1 MAINYTTLLGLA
13 QPVTGTEANTW
24 GTVVNDEIT
33 ALLDSAIAGAAT
45 LDVTAGNVTLTATAG
60 VGNQARMAILLVTG
74 TPGTTRNIVAPSQ
87 SKTYIVVNQSNA
99 SVVLKGSATTGVTIR
114 AGQAATCVWNG
125 ADFESVASGDVDGP
139 ASATDNAIVRYD
151 GTTGKLI
158 QNSGVTIDDS
168 NNVSGVVQLN
178 ATTLDATNL
187 EVTNLKAKDGTAAG
201 SIADSTGVV
210 TLASSVLTTTDI
222 NGGTVDNTAIGATT
236 ASTVRATQV
245 DIIAQGDLRLQDTTG
260 GEFVALQA
268 PGTLATSYTLTLPVD
283 DGTSGQALITDGSG
297 VLSWSTAASGDV
309 YGPASATD
317 NAVARYDGTTG
328 KIIQNSAVTIADDGA
343 TVIAANSTSDGLRIT
358 QIGSGNALMVED
370 SANPDATPFVINAD
384 GVAVSGH
391 TTAVTAAGLVNRFQ
405 SHANSVSAPT
415 TGFGAYNWVDG
426 DAAPAYNFFKA
437 RGGVIGTPSA
447 VTSTSQLGRLIY
459 YAYDGSNWLQAV
471 NIAAEVDGTPGTND
485 MPGRLVFSTTADGAS
500 SPTERMRI
508 DSAGQVTIGATA
520 TAGRSLLVGKNI
532 TGSTVSVG
540 VQSNGTI
547 QSDVTVAARNFRSL
561 ANTQAASFTLTSLDH
576 YYAESNAFGAGST
589 VTSQFGFRAESSL
602 TGATNNYGFYGNIAS
617 GTGRWNFYAAGSAA
631 NYFAGS
637 VGIGITTPATNLDV
651 AGSSSTSFPIIRIT
665 DTNTAS
671 ANQVQSALQ
680 FYSADLSSPA
690 AASIRAQIDIFA
702 NPNGGASEL
711 RFLTNDGTLTE
722 RVRIDNAGRV
732 GIGAAPE
739 TQTKLDVRGV
749 FPTSS
754 SVTEAIRAN
763 GTIPSGTTSNASAF
777 VSFISTEAAAF
788 TLTDLYHFRAL
799 RNSFGAGSTVTNQ
812 HGFHAASSI
821 TGATNNYGFYSN
833 IASGVGRWNF
843 YAAGS
848 AANYFAGDMQ
858 LDKTVTAGGTTGAQT
873 INKNAG
879 TVNFA
884 AAATSLVVT
893 DSRVTTSSIIICTVG
908 TNDTTLKSV
917 AAVAGAGSFTLH
929 ASAAATA
936 ETRVNFLIIN

>member
-139 ASATDNAIVRYD
+139 SSATDTAIAIFD

-158 QNSGVTIDDS
+158 KNTGVTIDGS

-245 DIIAQGDLRLQDTTG
+245 DITAQGDLRLQDTTG

-317 NAVARYDGTTG
+317 NAIARYDGTTG

-358 QIGSGNALMVED
+358 QIGTGNALVVED
-370 SANPDATPFVINAD
+370 SANPDATPFVIDASGNVTIGNAIP
-384 GVAVSGH
+384 
-391 TTAVTAAGLVNRFQ
+391 AAGFGQLQVVGSTAFASALIQLDSNGSPSILSFLKTRGTVPSIQTVVQ
-405 SHANSVSAPT
+405 S
-415 TGFGAYNWVDG
+415 G
-426 DAAPAYNFFKA
+426 DQ
-437 RGGVIGTPSA
+437 IGTLRFYGS
-447 VTSTSQLGRLIY
+447 
-459 YAYDGSNWLQAV
+459 DGTTYIRGAA
-471 NIAAEVDGTPGTND
+471 ITAEVDGTPGTND
-485 MPGRLVFSTTADGAS
+485 MPGRLIFLTTADGAS

-508 DSAGQVTIGATA
+508 DNQGRVGIGGTPNVDVNILFAKSITGATSHFGVA
-520 TAGRSLLVGKNI
+520 S
-532 TGSTVSVG
+532 TGTV
-540 VQSNGTI
+540 
-547 QSDVTVAARNFRSL
+547 QSDVTSQASMFF
-561 ANTQAASFTLTSLDH
+561 ANPKTQAASFTTTNLF
-576 YYAESNAFGAGST
+576 YYNASQGSFGAGST
-589 VTSQFGFRAESSL
+589 VTNQFGFRVDTNV
-602 TGATNNYGFYGNIAS
+602 TGATNNYGFFSNIAS
-617 GTGRWNFYAAGSAA
+617 GTGRWNFYANGTAD
-631 NYFAGS
+631 NFFAGK
-637 VGIGITTPATNLDV
+637 VGIGVVSDGANLKVTGSTSTTAFQVAGNGNANLYIDFSGSGDNYYDASNHRFRSASGTTERMRIASTGTISLGAAPGAESLRVTPVASAVNYLNVSGATTSNGPTITTE
-651 AGSSSTSFPIIRIT
+651 GS
-665 DTNTAS
+665 DTNINVFFSTKGTGLHVFRTNNGAQNQFVIAHTAS
-671 ANQVQSALQ
+671 AVNYLQVTGAATGSGATLSTAGSDTNVAMTLATKGTGGYFFFTDTVQQFRISHTASAVNYLRVTGAATGVSPVL
-680 FYSADLSSPA
+680 SAQGSDTNIDLALTPK
-690 AASIRAQIDIFA
+690 
-702 NPNGGASEL
+702 GTGVL
-711 RFLTNDGTLTE
+711 RFGTYT
-722 RVRIDNAGRV
+722 AGILAQA
-732 GIGAAPE
+732 GYI
-739 TQTKLDVRGV
+739 
-749 FPTSS
+749 
-754 SVTEAIRAN
+754 
-763 GTIPSGTTSNASAF
+763 TIK
-777 VSFISTEAAAF
+777 
-788 TLTDLYHFRAL
+788 D
-799 RNSFGAGSTVTNQ
+799 
-812 HGFHAASSI
+812 
-821 TGATNNYGFYSN
+821 
-833 IASGVGRWNF
+833 
-843 YAAGS
+843 AAG
-848 AANYFAGDMQ
+848 NTRN
-858 LDKTVTAGGTTGAQT
+858 L
-873 INKNAG
+873 
-879 TVNFA
+879 
-884 AAATSLVVT
+884 LV
-893 DSRVTTSSIIICTVG
+893 G
-908 TNDTTLKSV
+908 
-917 AAVAGAGSFTLH
+917 
-929 ASAAATA
+929 
-936 ETRVNFLIIN
+936 